1 MEIAIVVAADE
12 MNGIGINNQLLCH
25 LPNDLKYFKQLTTGH
40 AILMGRKT
48 YDSIGRPLPNRLNL
62 VLSKSQNEIAGCETF
77 SEMETAINFAK
88 EKGLEKLYIIG
99 GDSVYKQGL
108 ALCDKVYLTRIHHSF
123 LADAFFVALLP
134 NEWKLQATETA
145 MADEK
150 NAYAHSF
157 EVYQKM

>member
-25 LPNDLKYFKQLTTGH
+25 LPNDLKYFKQLTSGH

-99 GDSVYKQGL
+99 GDSIYKQGL
-108 ALCDKVYLTRIHHSF
+108 ALCDKVYLTRIHHRF

-134 NEWKLQATETA
+134 NEWKLQATETIG
-145 MADEK
+145 ADEK